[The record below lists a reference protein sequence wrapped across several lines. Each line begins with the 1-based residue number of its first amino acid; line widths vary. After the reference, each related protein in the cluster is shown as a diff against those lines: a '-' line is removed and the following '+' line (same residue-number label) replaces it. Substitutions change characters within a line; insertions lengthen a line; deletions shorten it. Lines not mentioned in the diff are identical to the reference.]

1 MFPLHVL
8 LSGHSSLHVNSRKK
22 DILVPCLFNSKLCS
36 MEKYLKCLF
45 KILLLLSVLKFHEQ
59 FHILKHNNLE
69 LYSRTVFLI
78 ASILIFQS
86 SVWHALIYYLFYCDC
101 LKLPSVSEER
111 AFLLQTLM
119 IVVSYFLC
127 VKI

>member
-8 LSGHSSLHVNSRKK
+8 LSGHSSLRVNSRKK
-22 DILVPCLFNSKLCS
+22 DILVPRLFNSKLCS
-36 MEKYLKCLF
+36 MEKYLKCPF

-86 SVWHALIYYLFYCDC
+86 SVWHALILSTIYFTVTALNC
-101 LKLPSVSEER
+101 LWFQRRELSCFKH
-111 AFLLQTLM
+111 
-119 IVVSYFLC
+119 
-127 VKI
+127 